1 MANDPTPHATP
12 MAPSSVGAGATTAP
26 VSGTSPISNQGT
38 RTFIR
43 PQDEQRILI
52 TQAKPGMVLS
62 RTVEL
67 PNRVRL
73 CPSGTEL
80 TEGLIARLFERG
92 IRRIHVFGHPIPS
105 PTSEEWN
112 QTMARLQNR
121 FSRVAHE
128 PFMMSLQRHIQSE
141 LARAAMVQ

>member
-1 MANDPTPHATP
+1 MADEPTPFATP
-12 MAPSSVGAGATTAP
+12 MVPSAVGGGPAP
-26 VSGTSPISNQGT
+26 VSTLGT
-38 RTFIR
+38 RSFIR

-80 TEGLIARLFERG
+80 SEALIARLFERG
-92 IRRIHVFGHPIPS
+92 IRRIHVLGHPIPS
-105 PTSEEWN
+105 PSAEDWN
-112 QTMARLQNR
+112 QTVARLQNR

-141 LARAAMVQ
+141 MARAAMVQ